1 MIQAKTL
8 LKLNNYLNL
17 KVIVSVNILI
27 IYSLLEPANL
37 IEDDYVNP
45 SLDDV
50 EIIRV
55 KDSENGSQGGF
66 SLGNESVIIRRVD
79 SFRSGNNAQKEKSGG
94 GSSEQLLVK
103 EKIERPARDRGGGEY
118 EQNV

>member
-1 MIQAKTL
+1 MMKAKML
-8 LKLNNYLNL
+8 LNFIHCLNL
-17 KVIVSVNILI
+17 KVIVSVNILL
-27 IYSLLEPANL
+27 IYFFLESPNL

-55 KDSENGSQGGF
+55 KDSDNGSQGGF

-79 SFRSGNNAQKEKSGG
+79 SFRSGHNAQSEKSGG
-94 GSSEQLLVK
+94 GS
-103 EKIERPARDRGGGEY
+103 
-118 EQNV
+118 